1 MTEILFYGSGEDIQR
16 VINAVEGA
24 VDVDAAYRFVPPS
37 RRDDGRAAWG
47 VRVPDSADETA
58 VTDALES
65 EFGQL
70 ERANS
75 DRESTT

>member
-1 MTEILFYGSGEDIQR
+1 MTEILYYGRGEDSQR
-16 VINAVEGA
+16 VINAVEGV
-24 VDVDAAYRFVPPS
+24 VDANAAYRFVPPS
-37 RRDDGRAAWG
+37 RRDEGRAAWG

-70 ERANS
+70 ERANT
-75 DRESTT
+75 E